1 MAAYI
6 PVPRDLTRVKSKI
19 LFNLTKRQLLCFG
32 AGALIGVPSFF
43 LLKTDGNT
51 SMASICMILIM
62 MPFFFLGMYERD
74 GQPLMNSM
82 DQAVN
87 ATPLTPDGNLTL
99 VDDIGPSSGSG
110 QQFITLVTKSGN
122 YFYLIIDRNDKG
134 EENVHFL
141 NMVDEA
147 DLFALM
153 DEEQVKAFQTAQ
165 DAANAEKKEP
175 AATPQAPSETE
186 EPEQQEPPKAEKK
199 SVPVLPIIGVFI
211 ILIACGGGYFM
222 MQAKRKKAAE
232 QRPDPDADY
241 TEEDED
247 EYVLPE
253 EDEDESYPEGDAEYM
268 PEPEDTEE

>member
-1 MAAYI
+1 M
-6 PVPRDLTRVKSKI
+6 
-19 LFNLTKRQLLCFG
+19 
-32 AGALIGVPSFF
+32 
-43 LLKTDGNT
+43 
-51 SMASICMILIM
+51 
-62 MPFFFLGMYERD
+62 
-74 GQPLMNSM
+74 
-82 DQAVN
+82 
-87 ATPLTPDGNLTL
+87 
-99 VDDIGPSSGSG
+99 DDIGPSSGAG

-165 DAANAEKKEP
+165 GAANAEK
-175 AATPQAPSETE
+175 E
-186 EPEQQEPPKAEKK
+186 EPEALLQAPPKVEKK
-199 SVPVLPIIGVFI
+199 SAPVLPIIGVFI
-211 ILIACGGGYFM
+211 ILVACGGGYFM
-222 MQAKRKKAAE
+222 MQVKKKKAAE

-253 EDEDESYPEGDAEYM
+253 EDEKEIVEDDAAFEVD
-268 PEPEDTEE
+268 PEDPEE